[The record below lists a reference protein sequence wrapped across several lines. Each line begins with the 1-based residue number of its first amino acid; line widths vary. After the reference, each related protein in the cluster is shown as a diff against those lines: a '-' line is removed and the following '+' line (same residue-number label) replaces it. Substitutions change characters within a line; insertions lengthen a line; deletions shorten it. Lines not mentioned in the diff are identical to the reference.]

1 MKSDIDRL
9 MQEQNLDAFIV
20 AGGEE
25 FNAVRY
31 YLSNGA
37 HITHGTIF
45 KVRGKDPLL
54 VCNRM
59 ELEEAQKSG
68 LRVMTDVELGYYDV
82 LGEAENNA
90 QKATALFWSK
100 VLSYEGLDEGRVG
113 LYGTWQVN
121 LTIALY
127 DMLFEEVDEYNFVAE
142 TSPTLFD
149 RAMLTKDAEEIER
162 LKSVA
167 DRTNEA
173 MSEAWDFITGLKA
186 DGEYLLNDAGEKVTI
201 GDIKTLV
208 RRELMARGLE
218 DTGMIFAQGRDAGFP
233 HSRGEDDMPL
243 QLGKSIVFDLFP
255 RELGGGYHHDMTR
268 TWCIGYAPR
277 EVQAI
282 YDTVMEA
289 FDISVETYG
298 LNKPTHI
305 MQEAVLDYFE
315 GKGHPTTRSD
325 TRTMEGYVHSLGHGV
340 GINIHERP
348 AVSHMRR
355 DDIFEVGNA
364 VTIEPGLYY
373 PDRGIGVRVEDFFI
387 IDENGELISITPF
400 RKDLVIPIDGVS
412 QT

>member
-9 MQEQNLDAFIV
+9 MQDRNMDAFV
-20 AGGEE
+20 VSGGEE

-45 KVRGKDPLL
+45 KVRGKDALL

-68 LRVMTDVELGYYDV
+68 LQVMTDVELGFHEV
-82 LGEAENNA
+82 LQEAGNNP
-90 QKATALFWSK
+90 QKATAMFWGKILES
-100 VLSYEGLDEGRVG
+100 EGLTQGRVG
-113 LYGTWQVN
+113 LYGTWQIN
-121 LTIALY
+121 ATIALY
-127 DMLFEEVDEYNFVAE
+127 DMLFEEVDQYDWVAE

-149 RAMLTKDAEEIER
+149 VAMLTKDAEEIER
-162 LKSVA
+162 IKSVA
-167 DRTNEA
+167 ERTNEA
-173 MSEAWDFITGLKA
+173 MSMAWDYISGLKA
-186 DGEYLLNDAGEKVTI
+186 DGDYLLNADGEQVTI
-201 GDIKTLV
+201 GDIKMLV

-233 HSRGEDDMPL
+233 HSRGEADMPL
-243 QLGKSIVFDLFP
+243 QMGKSIVFDLFP

-268 TWCIGYAPR
+268 TWCIGYAPKD
-277 EVQAI
+277 VQDI
-282 YDTVMEA
+282 YNTVMEA

-298 LNKPTHI
+298 LNKPTHL

-325 TRTMEGYVHSLGHGV
+325 ARTMEGYVHSLGHGV
-340 GINIHERP
+340 GIDIHESP
-348 AVSHMRR
+348 SISHVRR
-355 DDIFEVGNA
+355 DDIFQVGNA

-373 PDRGIGVRVEDFFI
+373 PERGIGVRVEDFFI
-387 IDENGELISITPF
+387 IEEGGELLSITPF
-400 RKDLVIPIDGVS
+400 RKDLVIPIEGVS
-412 QT
+412 K